1 MNDDD
6 TPTARATTRAG
17 DLRADAERRVRRK
30 RILYTVIGVYL
41 ALSVLWFSIDMADGT
56 ENIWFHWPMLG
67 VGIGVAV
74 TAIVLFGIGGVF
86 GVGWEERQIDRY
98 MAHRRRTDDPSDR

>member
-1 MNDDD
+1 MSDDI
-6 TPTARATTRAG
+6 TPADRPVTRAG
-17 DLRADAERRVRRK
+17 ALRADAERWVRRK

-67 VGIGVAV
+67 VGIAVAV
-74 TAIVLFGIGGVF
+74 TAIVLFGVGGVF
-86 GVGWEERQIDRY
+86 GVGWEARQIDRY
-98 MAHRRRTDDPSDR
+98 MAARRRTDDHV